1 MNYGLRE
8 GVSKPTETI
17 AKLLIYQE
25 DGSNM
30 DKIFVSLSKWR
41 VNTFFPFF
49 KVYHNDM
56 NERCVL
62 VELDDKE
69 QLVPLAQIHKK
80 KYRVVEVGIIKPY
93 SKMPHMVLN
102 MNVDELKL

>member
-1 MNYGLRE
+1 
-8 GVSKPTETI
+8 
-17 AKLLIYQE
+17 
-25 DGSNM
+25 
-30 DKIFVSLSKWR
+30 
-41 VNTFFPFF
+41 
-49 KVYHNDM
+49 M

-102 MNVDELKL
+102 MTVDELKLSTNLSKEVGNKHKPELRFAHKMKF

>member
-1 MNYGLRE
+1 MNYGHRE

-49 KVYHNDM
+49 KVIIM
-56 NERCVL
+56 TKE
-62 VELDDKE
+62 DDKS
-69 QLVPLAQIHKK
+69 PLF
-80 KYRVVEVGIIKPY
+80 
-93 SKMPHMVLN
+93 PHN
-102 MNVDELKL
+102 I

>member
-1 MNYGLRE
+1 
-8 GVSKPTETI
+8 
-17 AKLLIYQE
+17 
-25 DGSNM
+25 
-30 DKIFVSLSKWR
+30 
-41 VNTFFPFF
+41 
-49 KVYHNDM
+49 M

-80 KYRVVEVGIIKPY
+80 KYRVVEVGIIKAY

-102 MNVDELKL
+102 MTVDELKLSTNLSKEVCNKHKPELRFAHKMKF